1 MHDREIIAAEI
12 GKEIADGKGCIIF
25 DLGCFFPY
33 TNQDILTF
41 DFKLGEEQ
49 LEPYK
54 HNHRYPNNGYVTISK
69 KMGRRVS
76 KLGYP
81 EFVELDQE
89 QIILLGIH
97 VGIKEKALDLVFP
110 VNVTLTKEKP
120 VCSLTF
126 HFNFDKTEFDF
137 SSAYKQEDGSWRD
150 TRWTNREDA
159 NEHDIIMS
167 APTVCEGSYTA
178 MYSEVITP
186 YPQALDDLM
195 IL

>member
-1 MHDREIIAAEI
+1 MYEREIIAAEI

-33 TNQDILTF
+33 TNQDVLTF

-49 LEPYK
+49 LAPYK

-69 KMGRRVS
+69 KTGRRVS

-89 QIILLGIH
+89 QIILLGIQ
-97 VGIKEKALDLVFP
+97 VGIKEKTIDLVFP

-120 VCSLTF
+120 VCALTF
-126 HFNFDKTEFDF
+126 HFDFGKTEFDF
-137 SSAYKQEDGSWRD
+137 SSAYKQEDGTWRD

-159 NEHDIIMS
+159 DEHDIIMS
-167 APTVCEGSYTA
+167 TPTVCEGSYTA